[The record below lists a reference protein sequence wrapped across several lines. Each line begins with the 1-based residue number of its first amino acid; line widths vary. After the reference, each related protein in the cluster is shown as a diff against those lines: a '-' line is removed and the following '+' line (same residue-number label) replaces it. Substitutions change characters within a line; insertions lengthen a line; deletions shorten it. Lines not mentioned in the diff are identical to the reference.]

1 MTEQEKQKS
10 IEALRSAAL
19 KAIKLGYLDLASQ
32 IMYVAETLERSK
44 EGNLVELPPM
54 VLTMK
59 RNVAN

>member
-1 MTEQEKQKS
+1 MTDQEKRNS

-19 KAIKLGYLDLASQ
+19 KAIKLNYLDLAAQ
-32 IMYVAETLERSK
+32 IMYVAETLERSN
-44 EGNLVELPPM
+44 GDNLVELPPM

>member
-10 IEALRSAAL
+10 IEALRSAAI

-32 IMYVAETLERSK
+32 IMYVAETLERSNDGK
-44 EGNLVELPPM
+44 LVELPPM

-59 RNVAN
+59 RNIAN